1 MGSSREE
8 RRRRFHE
15 DLDAHEVRVIPAK
28 EEYCIDIREKD
39 ELVGAYCRV
48 STMSDDQV
56 ESYDLQRQEYE
67 DKIAQNKHWTLVD
80 VYADEGISA
89 TSMKKRKD
97 FNRLIGDCKTGR
109 VSLVLTKSVTRFARN
124 TVDCVSTCRML
135 KNLNP
140 PVGVL
145 FEADGLH
152 TLASNSELQ
161 LNLLSTLAQSESET
175 KSLAVK
181 WGIRKRF
188 ARGIPRI
195 VDLYGYLREWRD
207 LAEDPVTS
215 HVVRMIYGWV
225 LMRYSISEIRDLL
238 HIYHIP
244 SPQGKEFWSHA
255 TILYILSNERYAGNV
270 TMQKTFV
277 QDLFSHK
284 SVKNRGQLP
293 KYEIIDYHPKLVSE
307 TDWIEVQRILFSTV
321 WTGFLRTDYSITIEP
336 NLRVYPVEIG
346 GKHRYAAS
354 KSIVPS

>member
-1 MGSSREE
+1 M
-8 RRRRFHE
+8 
-15 DLDAHEVRVIPAK
+15 
-28 EEYCIDIREKD
+28 
-39 ELVGAYCRV
+39 
-48 STMSDDQV
+48 
-56 ESYDLQRQEYE
+56 
-67 DKIAQNKHWTLVD
+67 
-80 VYADEGISA
+80 
-89 TSMKKRKD
+89 
-97 FNRLIGDCKTGR
+97 DCKTGR

-195 VDLYGYLREWRD
+195 VDLYGYLREGRD

-277 QDLFSHK
+277 HDLFSHK

-354 KSIVPS
+354 KSIVPY